1 MARCKVSRATL
12 IAAID
17 YADRGW
23 CTFPIERATKRPLSG
38 SHGFK
43 DATLDIATL
52 TQWFQD
58 TDHNVGLALQ
68 PSGLIAIDIDP
79 RNGGTET
86 FWKLEQKFGP
96 LPRSLWARSASGGLH
111 ILMRDPGG
119 RPRGKMDSA
128 GCGGGVDIK
137 YNGYILVEP
146 SETDA
151 GKYEWQVQG
160 EPEDMPEAWRAV
172 VLHPGADASTVVNSD
187 ADIWAK
193 NSDPELDIVDEINLK
208 TALAQLPPRKQGK
221 SSTFR
226 AIKIIFHNYG
236 LSLTDGAK
244 YLTEW
249 NANCGAPHLPHE
261 LDRKIWNAS
270 QATSSSEYG
279 RRGCARVSLPTMVRV
294 ERAGARDYVESTTTQ
309 STETVP
315 ITELSCETPVS
326 IAPQLE
332 AVVSTPKGPLTYTE
346 ALEQACREIDRYKG
360 QTNKTEDER
369 PFFLSGQKLFEGAD
383 QPPAWLVKQLLL
395 EGGIGIIGAEPKS
408 AKTWLAASLALAV
421 ATGKPALG
429 YEHYTTNTTS
439 QNVAYFY
446 TEDMRDAIKS
456 RVRSLLSGMGLGIE
470 TVSKTFHA
478 QPRGRKIDI
487 TSEIDLARI
496 IASVRLIE
504 STHGPLKLLVLDPLR
519 NIHSGEEDKADSMT
533 PVFENLKM
541 IGTILNCT
549 ILVVHHA
556 RKTNQSGKTRGGQML
571 RGSSAVHGFVD
582 SGIYLSDLVTAIGD
596 EKTNGNSTYSST
608 VESET
613 KAGKSAGIFNIKLTI
628 EDDPDSRTAV
638 RAQWEVHKGK
648 NKDVGGDPLKEH
660 SRDTDINTVLDA
672 MYANER
678 LGMQKSRTSKQ
689 EDVRKLSKIGQ
700 TRCANA
706 IGQAIEEGLIAVV
719 GPKGAQIYQL
729 TELGK
734 ARAELRARSGSNEIV
749 PPNETLT
756 K

>member
-1 MARCKVSRATL
+1 MSRATL

-23 CTFPIERATKRPLSG
+23 YTFPIERATKRPLPG

-43 DATLDIATL
+43 DATLDIMTL
-52 TQWFQD
+52 TRWFQD
-58 TDHNVGLALQ
+58 TDHNIGLALQ
-68 PSGLIAIDIDP
+68 FSGLIAIDIDP

-86 FWKLEQKFGP
+86 FQKLEQKFGP
-96 LPRSLWARSASGGLH
+96 LPRILWASSASGGEH

-128 GCGGGVDIK
+128 GCGAGVDVK
-137 YNGYILVEP
+137 YNGYVLVEP

-151 GKYEWQVQG
+151 GKYLWQAQG
-160 EPEDMPEAWRAV
+160 EPEDMPDAWRAV
-172 VLHPGADASTVVNSD
+172 ALHPEADASTVVNSD
-187 ADIWAK
+187 ADIWAE
-193 NSDPELDIVDEINLK
+193 NSDPELDIIDAINLK
-208 TALAQLPPRKQGK
+208 NALAQLPPRKQGK

-226 AIKIIFHNYG
+226 AIRTIFHNYG

-270 QATSSSEYG
+270 QMEPNSDYG

-294 ERAGARDYVESTTTQ
+294 ERASARDYIEC
-309 STETVP
+309 TVAQN
-315 ITELSCETPVS
+315 IEPVS
-326 IAPQLE
+326 ITEMACDTPVVLAPQSE
-332 AVVSTPKGPLTYTE
+332 VAPKGPLTYAG
-346 ALEQACREIDRYKG
+346 ALEQACQEIDKYKG

-383 QPPAWLVKQLLL
+383 QPPAWLVKSLLL

-429 YEHYTTNTTS
+429 YEHYTTGGTA

-456 RVRSLLSGMGLGIE
+456 RIRSLLNGMGLGIE
-470 TVSKTFHA
+470 TISRTFHA
-478 QPRGRKIDI
+478 QPRGRKIDV
-487 TSEIDLARI
+487 TSEMDLARI

-582 SGIYLSDLVTAIGD
+582 SGLYLSDLVTAIGD
-596 EKTNGNSTYSST
+596 EKTNGESTYSST

-613 KAGKSAGIFNIKLTI
+613 KAGRSAGIFSIKLTI
-628 EDDPDSRTAV
+628 EDDPESRTAV
-638 RAQWEVHKGK
+638 NALWEVHKGK
-648 NKDVGGDPLKEH
+648 NKDSGGDPAKEH

-672 MYANER
+672 MYVNER
-678 LGMQKSRTSKQ
+678 LGMQKSKTSTQKDIRVLTKMNQ
-689 EDVRKLSKIGQ
+689 GKCS
-700 TRCANA
+700 NA
-706 IGQAIEEGLIAVV
+706 LGSATEASLVEFV
-719 GPKGAQIYQL
+719 GPRGSQIYQL
-729 TELGK
+729 TEAGRK
-734 ARAELRARSGSNEIV
+734 RAESRTHKGQEEIV
-749 PPNETLT
+749 PPPALLA